1 MAQVSNKPAQ
11 PRKARLIKG
20 RYQRF
25 LIVGLM
31 NAFVDLAI
39 LNFLMFTFPTR
50 SSAVLLIYNT
60 FAVICA
66 ITTSYILNR
75 RWTFADQANN
85 SRRQTLLFWMQ
96 GILNIVINDAVLA
109 LTSRYFLRSFNLP
122 LIISGNLSKAVAMFM
137 ASSISYT
144 VLRFLVFRTSS

>member
-1 MAQVSNKPAQ
+1 MSQVSNGPHQ
-11 PRKARLIKG
+11 PKKNHLFKG

-25 LIVGLM
+25 LVVGLM

-39 LNFLMFTFPTR
+39 LNILMFTFPTR
-50 SSAVLLIYNT
+50 SSTLLLIYNT

-66 ITTSYILNR
+66 IMTSYVLNR
-75 RWTFADQANN
+75 RWTFADQTNN
-85 SRRQTLLFWMQ
+85 SNRQTLLFWMQ
-96 GILNIVINDAVLA
+96 GILNIVINDAVLSLA
-109 LTSRYFLRSFNLP
+109 SRYFLKSLNWP

-144 VLRFLVFRTSS
+144 ILRFFVFRT